1 MASIQEAETQ
11 AGGIQ
16 AALNGSS
23 AAMRQIGNIESDSN
37 PERMLA
43 VGLAHA
49 MNAIGQLITL
59 VGGLQAEVDDLK
71 RKQRR

>member
-11 AGGIQ
+11 AGGIG

-23 AAMRQIGNIESDSN
+23 SAMQRIGNVESDPN

-59 VGGLQAEVDDLK
+59 VNGLQAEVDLTQK
-71 RKQRR
+71 RRR

>member
-23 AAMRQIGNIESDSN
+23 WAMQQIGNIESDSN

-43 VGLAHA
+43 VGLGHA
-49 MNAIGQLITL
+49 MNALGQLITL
-59 VGGLQAEVDDLK
+59 VDDLQAQIDDLK

>member
-1 MASIQEAETQ
+1 MASLQEAETQ

-23 AAMRQIGNIESDSN
+23 SAMQLIGNVEHDPN
-37 PERMLA
+37 PQRMLA

-59 VGGLQAEVDDLK
+59 VEDLQDEVDRLK